1 MRKDHLRS
9 IVIMLHV
16 FMSMSALAIPIEK
29 QTSKPEPAT
38 HLVAKGDTL
47 SSIARRYHAKIG
59 ELKTANG
66 LKDDLIRIG
75 QSLKIPS
82 AKQVKVKPVT
92 EEEVAK
98 PAIDPVDPA
107 PKNLTLEERLE
118 KLGLADRFRLQV
130 YLDGVG
136 FAPGK
141 VDGLAGE
148 FTAKAA
154 RRWLSASPDRDFEG
168 MLDSAR
174 QAVAEPLVPFEI
186 TKEAEAFVGEVPV
199 DLTERAAAKTLP
211 YETLA
216 EYVAERF
223 HTDEATLS
231 RCNGD
236 LKTTRFEVGST
247 VKVPAVSPFRIEAS
261 RTSAATK
268 ERLPGAVLRV
278 MHQEHLLEVCDADGG
293 LAAVFPITV
302 GAKPE
307 YIRSG
312 TWKISAVAPNP
323 NFMWDEEMLKHGRK
337 GTRQYLLPPGPNN
350 PVGVLWLE
358 LQPLHGPEAHIG
370 IHGTNDP
377 THIGRNHSSGCI
389 RLANWDIVRLSR
401 LVGAGT
407 QVVWEPQPESPR
419 VVASE

>member
-1 MRKDHLRS
+1 MRKGHRFCIITL
-9 IVIMLHV
+9 LHV
-16 FMSMSALAIPIEK
+16 CMAMSALATSTEK
-29 QTSKPEPAT
+29 QTTKAEPAT

-59 ELKTANG
+59 DLKTANG

-75 QSLKIPS
+75 QTLKIPS
-82 AKQVKVKPVT
+82 AKPAVVKAVAA
-92 EEEVAK
+92 EEVAK
-98 PAIDPVDPA
+98 PALDSVDPA

-118 KLGLADRFRLQV
+118 KLGVADRFRLQV

-148 FTAKAA
+148 FTVKAA
-154 RRWLSASPDRDFEG
+154 RRWLSTSSDRDLEN
-168 MLDSAR
+168 LLAAAR

-186 TKEAEAFVGEVPV
+186 TQEAANFVGEVPV
-199 DLTERAAAKTLP
+199 DLAERAAAKTLP

-236 LKTTRFEVGST
+236 LKTTRFEVGTT

-261 RTSAATK
+261 RTSAASK

-278 MHQEHLLEVCDADGG
+278 MHQEHLLEVCDADGA

-307 YIRSG
+307 YVRSG

-337 GTRQYLLPPGPNN
+337 GTKQYLLPPGPNN
-350 PVGVLWLE
+350 PVGVFWLE
-358 LQPLHGPEAHIG
+358 LQPVHGPEAHIG

-407 QVVWEPQPESPR
+407 QVVWDPQPESPR
-419 VVASE
+419 VVAAE